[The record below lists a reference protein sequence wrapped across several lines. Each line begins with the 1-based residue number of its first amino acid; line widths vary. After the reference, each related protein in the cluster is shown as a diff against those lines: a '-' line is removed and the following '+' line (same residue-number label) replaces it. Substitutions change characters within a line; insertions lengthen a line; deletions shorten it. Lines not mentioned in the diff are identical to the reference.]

1 MKSITGIGHAAIR
14 VKDVDRTLAFY
25 TGKLGF
31 EEMFRLERDGR
42 LWIIY
47 LRINDDQYLEVFPDA
62 ENDRAPDASRNGLNH
77 ICLTISSID
86 DALAELEAAGV
97 PLMRPRTVGADGNPQ
112 AWIEDPDGN
121 RVELMQM
128 TPDSKQAEAIARLKA
143 AR

>member
-62 ENDRAPDASRNGLNH
+62 ENDRAPDAGKNGLNH